1 MELNEQQQKRMD
13 KLVETFQQGKEFV
26 IHGELGLMGCLEL
39 PKGFHQTPAYD
50 GFVYEVGSRG
60 AFKDIFPNTNPI
72 SEIVAK
78 AKETDKPVLVLDNS
92 VIYEIKPEM
101 SLAKAMFVQTV
112 KQEKRDAFLEGWNEH
127 QDVLKNEADEKYQK
141 ISIVNQPLWDKL
153 MEENRLAPKMD
164 FVPSTFSK
172 NSENRIKALQLY
184 ARILEGK
191 KEQDGVITP
200 SAIEYADDMAG
211 LSFDLKKISR
221 NDPAM
226 PQMRFEGL
234 RFWAD
239 VVLAKTWKY
248 GDELLKAE
256 GFTDEETKAI
266 KSHPKLPTKYTY
278 WEALSHPTMRDIRVT
293 TFWRGEK
300 EEKPKVISHH
310 KDETISQKK
319 EHQKE

>member
-184 ARILEGK
+184 ARIL
-191 KEQDGVITP
+191 
-200 SAIEYADDMAG
+200 
-211 LSFDLKKISR
+211 
-221 NDPAM
+221 
-226 PQMRFEGL
+226 
-234 RFWAD
+234 
-239 VVLAKTWKY
+239 
-248 GDELLKAE
+248 
-256 GFTDEETKAI
+256 
-266 KSHPKLPTKYTY
+266 
-278 WEALSHPTMRDIRVT
+278 
-293 TFWRGEK
+293 
-300 EEKPKVISHH
+300 
-310 KDETISQKK
+310 
-319 EHQKE
+319 